1 MSKILSKSALKAINR
16 IGDVMVPKNGE
27 FPSYSEVGGIEH
39 IDEIL
44 RSAPESDMKDLNMVL
59 SILSV
64 MPTFVLKWLLNKMRQ
79 SHKHG
84 GGIWVIMRQ
93 LDFGLKGII
102 LSTYY
107 SEKVGSNYK
116 GRTPLEIID
125 YSITR
130 VPL

>member
-1 MSKILSKSALKAINR
+1 MSKILSKTALKAINR
-16 IGDVMVPKNGE
+16 IGDVMIPGNE
-27 FPSYSEVGGIEH
+27 ELPSYSYYGGIEH

-44 RSAPESDMKDLNMVL
+44 RNAPESDMKDLNMLL

-64 MPTFVLKWLLNKMRQ
+64 MPKFVLKWLVNSMRQ
-79 SHKHG
+79 SHKRG

-107 SEKVGSNYK
+107 SEKTGSNYK

-125 YSITR
+125 YSINR
-130 VPL
+130 V